1 MNRLT
6 RSLGSLMLGCAM
18 WVLPIAA
25 FADYPDK
32 PIRLIVPQAAG
43 SATDTVARILAAEL
57 GPQLG
62 GVTIVVEDKP
72 GAAFTIGLDLVAKAA
87 PDGYTL
93 GIGPIGALAISPN
106 MVPKLPYVIEKD
118 LQPIA
123 LIVHGHLMLV
133 VSSKSDIKSVQE
145 LIAKAKANPGKLTNA
160 SSANGSPGHVGGELF
175 KYMTGTQIQHVP
187 YRGGAAA
194 TSDLIAGHVDLMF
207 ESLNSISPMAKSGEV
222 RGLGV
227 SGDKR
232 SAAFPDIPTIAE
244 AGVPG
249 YSAPTWTGLI
259 GPAGMPP
266 AILEKL
272 NAAVNRAI
280 RSPGF
285 IERFSKIGDES
296 AGGTPKDFA
305 DTIARD
311 TAKWKD
317 VVARSGAKLD

>member
-1 MNRLT
+1 
-6 RSLGSLMLGCAM
+6 LGSLLLGCTVWA
-18 WVLPIAA
+18 LPIAA
-25 FADYPDK
+25 FAEYPDK

-106 MVPKLPYVIEKD
+106 MVPKLPYVIDKD

>member
-6 RSLGSLMLGCAM
+6 RSLGSLMLGCTVWA
-18 WVLPIAA
+18 LPIAA
-25 FADYPDK
+25 FAEYPDK

-57 GPQLG
+57 GPLL

-87 PDGYTL
+87 PDGYTV

-106 MVPKLPYVIEKD
+106 MVPKLPYVIAKD

-123 LIVHGHLMLV
+123 LLLRGHLMLV
-133 VSSKSDIKSVQE
+133 VSPKSDIKSVQE

-160 SSANGSPGHVGGELF
+160 SSANGSPGHVGAELF
-175 KYMTGTQIQHVP
+175 KFMTGTQIQHVP

-194 TSDLIAGHVDLMF
+194 TSDLLAGHVDLMF
-207 ESLNSISPMAKSGEV
+207 ESLNSIAPMAKSGGV

-232 SAAFPDIPTIAE
+232 SPAFPDIPTIAE

-266 AILEKL
+266 AVLEKL

-285 IERFSKIGDES
+285 VERFSKIGDES